1 MTRKASIEMRL
12 KREKERRIEEILDAA
27 RTVILDKDFSGATMD
42 DIAGEA
48 GITKPTIY
56 QYFKTKDE
64 LFIQMVEPLIMSLA
78 EKLESIRV
86 AIENNEYKSGSEIVS
101 NIFNVYYDTFEKD
114 PDLFRLFSIFLQVGI
129 VQKISNEAALI
140 IKGWG
145 KKCFGEGNRIVKL
158 AVDKGLFAD
167 NNIKHTTNFVWGS
180 FCGIVQV
187 EQNKWGKEGI
197 SKDLKP
203 VLKYAENLFTK
214 ALVLK

>member
-1 MTRKASIEMRL
+1 MARNPSVEMRL
-12 KREKERRIEEILDAA
+12 KREKERRIEDILNAA

-64 LFIQMVEPLIMSLA
+64 LFVHMIKPLIGTLA
-78 EKLESIRV
+78 EKLEFIRQK
-86 AIENNEYKSGSEIVS
+86 AENKNYKSGKDIVS
-101 NIFNVYYDTFEKD
+101 DVFNVYYDTFEQD
-114 PDLFRLFSIFLQVGI
+114 PDIFRLFSIFLQVGL
-129 VQKISNEAALI
+129 VQKISPDAASA
-140 IKGWG
+140 IKTWG

-158 AVDKGLFAD
+158 GVDQGLFED
-167 NNIKHTTNFVWGS
+167 TDIKYTTNFVWGS

-203 VLKYAENLFTK
+203 VLKYAENLFNK

>member
-1 MTRKASIEMRL
+1 MRL
-12 KREKERRIEEILDAA
+12 KREKERRVEEILEAA
-27 RTVILDKDFSGATMD
+27 RTVILNKNFSGATMD

-78 EKLESIRV
+78 EKLESIRI
-86 AIENNEYKSGSEIVS
+86 ALEKNEYKSGSEIVS

-114 PDLFRLFSIFLQVGI
+114 PDLFRLFNIFLQVGI
-129 VQKISNEAALI
+129 VQKISNDPALI

-158 AVDKGLFAD
+158 AAEQGFFAD
-167 NNIKHTTNFVWGS
+167 NDIKHTANFVWGS

-203 VLKYAENLFTK
+203 VLKYAESLFTK

>member
-158 AVDKGLFAD
+158 AVEKGLFAE

-203 VLKYAENLFTK
+203 VLKYAESLFTR